1 MTRRVKRCTARGERH
16 VERPSRRVFAGRWP
30 SRGEGRAREQI
41 SPLSETTSW
50 NSRYSRPKIG
60 ARIARAKRPWPTGR
74 GGPRRTGLNKRRRSV
89 GERGGGGEGG
99 RASSQGEKDEVE
111 EEEGTKR
118 KKKVGRGISN
128 FQLEFRGSR
137 EGVGAADEG
146 GGRGNEESGPVD
158 LCSIQG

>member
-1 MTRRVKRCTARGERH
+1 MADGTWGPAENGPEQEEEKCRG
-16 VERPSRRVFAGRWP
+16 
-30 SRGEGRAREQI
+30 
-41 SPLSETTSW
+41 
-50 NSRYSRPKIG
+50 K
-60 ARIARAKRPWPTGR
+60 
-74 GGPRRTGLNKRRRSV
+74 
-89 GERGGGGEGG
+89 GGGGEGG